1 MPHGHGTRGEQGT
14 QRSSRTSL
22 RSDIGGERMPLA
34 LPAIADS
41 EDMLT
46 ADRLAALAPGEP
58 SRKKAEGEKLPGVKP
73 ECTARAHTQLCF
85 VTLHVARGRQNVV
98 SAGDAKCGWCAAV
111 KWHKE
116 PSLPPSRQPHTPL
129 PQSTP
134 CSATGVPPAFKPR
147 NDAERRRLSWPGEE
161 LTLLLVFFRADMVL
175 DRPPKT
181 DLNAH
186 EPEGVPAF

>member
-1 MPHGHGTRGEQGT
+1 
-14 QRSSRTSL
+14 
-22 RSDIGGERMPLA
+22 MPLA

-46 ADRLAALAPGEP
+46 ADRLAALVPGEP
-58 SRKKAEGEKLPGVKP
+58 SRKNAEGEKLPGVKP
-73 ECTARAHTQLCF
+73 ECTARAHTPGVSF

-98 SAGDAKCGWCAAV
+98 SAGDAERGRSAAA
-111 KWHKE
+111 KWHKK
-116 PSLPPSRQPHTPL
+116 PLPPLLTPHTPL
-129 PQSTP
+129 PPSTP
-134 CSATGVPPAFKPR
+134 CSATGVPPAFKPM
-147 NDAERRRLSWPGEE
+147 NDAESRRLSLPGEE
-161 LTLLLVFFRADMVL
+161 LTLLLVFFRAGIVL